1 MVIFLCWSMCDLGL
15 MWSFLSFQVTECPS
29 VYEMLPNPE
38 FEWKEVPKI
47 CVWRKGSPDED
58 ESSPAKFESYGP
70 LESISL
76 FEEALRDN
84 EVCTEN
90 LRRQVEAN

>member
-1 MVIFLCWSMCDLGL
+1 M
-15 MWSFLSFQVTECPS
+15 TECPS